1 MLVFII
7 IISVI
12 FVIIILIL
20 LMLLEIPYVLKQ
32 KKLLIS
38 HPVTTCWSTSVS
50 PFLKAMGEWLTCG
63 LIKGNIFKTHGL
75 KAHFLTFYL
84 IK

>member
-1 MLVFII
+1 MLRHPTILFNYENRRIANASVIIIVFII

-12 FVIIILIL
+12 FFIIILIL

-38 HPVTTCWSTSVS
+38 HLVTTCWSTSGLS
-50 PFLKAMGEWLTCG
+50 QTIKASSAL
-63 LIKGNIFKTHGL
+63 
-75 KAHFLTFYL
+75 
-84 IK
+84 